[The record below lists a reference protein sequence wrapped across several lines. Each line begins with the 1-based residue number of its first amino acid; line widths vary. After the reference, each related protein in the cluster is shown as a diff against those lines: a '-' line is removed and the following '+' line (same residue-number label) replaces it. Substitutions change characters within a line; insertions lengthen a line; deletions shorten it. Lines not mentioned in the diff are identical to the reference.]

1 MYPIFI
7 YDGSISGYFSKTPF
21 NLILLLL
28 ITRLY
33 KGSTWIYFSLIP
45 SPYLSYLFLTKT
57 ELSLIILFIF
67 EPISIY
73 SQSLTLSNR
82 LSINILAGSLSIQS
96 LTSAIIIYIISVYIV
111 IHNIVIH
118 LYLIIYNYEILNAL
132 VQLFILNLSS
142 IEYFIDSLLVQ

>member
-1 MYPIFI
+1 M
-7 YDGSISGYFSKTPF
+7 
-21 NLILLLL
+21 
-28 ITRLY
+28 
-33 KGSTWIYFSLIP
+33 
-45 SPYLSYLFLTKT
+45 
-57 ELSLIILFIF
+57 LSLIILFIF